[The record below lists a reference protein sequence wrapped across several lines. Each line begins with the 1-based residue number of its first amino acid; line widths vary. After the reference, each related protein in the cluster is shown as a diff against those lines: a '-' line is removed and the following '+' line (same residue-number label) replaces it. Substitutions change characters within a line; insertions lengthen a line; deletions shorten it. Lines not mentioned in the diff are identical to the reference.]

1 MDAKLHFIEIHES
14 MKTAYEYMQK
24 HQCGLLL
31 VNDENG
37 QLVSMLDKDAVSRAI
52 GLFS

>member
-1 MDAKLHFIEIHES
+1 MLVAFLKFNEKLENGI
-14 MKTAYEYMQK
+14 YEYMQK

-37 QLVSMLDKDAVSRAI
+37 QLEMMLDKDAVSRAI